1 MSLMAYAVQT
11 TVRPIKDFKIIK
23 TTQIFSFLRKN
34 NPDIFLFKLGI
45 LVKININ
52 IEQTATNSSIKE

>member
-1 MSLMAYAVQT
+1 MSLMTYAVQT

-45 LVKININ
+45 LVKINIKN
-52 IEQTATNSSIKE
+52 